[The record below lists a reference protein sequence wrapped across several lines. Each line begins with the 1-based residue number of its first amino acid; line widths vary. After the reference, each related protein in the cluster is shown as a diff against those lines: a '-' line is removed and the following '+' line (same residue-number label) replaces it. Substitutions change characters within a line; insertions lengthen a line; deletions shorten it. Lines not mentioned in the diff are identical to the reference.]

1 MLIGINDSSMIETK
15 TKNKDFELS
24 KTMLESQN
32 VLGALPP
39 YPH

>member
-24 KTMLESQN
+24 KTKNLKMS
-32 VLGALPP
+32 
-39 YPH
+39 